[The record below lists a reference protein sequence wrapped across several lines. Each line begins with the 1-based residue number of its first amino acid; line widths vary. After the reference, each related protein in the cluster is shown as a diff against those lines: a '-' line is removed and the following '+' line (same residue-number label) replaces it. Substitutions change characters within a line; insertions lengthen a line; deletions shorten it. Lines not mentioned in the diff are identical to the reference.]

1 MNGFICICVHMYIL
15 NSWIYYFSLI
25 MSLFKSLIFVK
36 ENSDFKLVEMMIV
49 FVFDTSRCCKEE
61 DDPAEAVMYFH
72 PAWVSPT
79 QRLALAGQLM
89 GVNQFLATSFSPPH
103 SISLQGGKFVFKKF
117 GQYILAVG
125 TDRNIH
131 DWVLERRANT
141 LESILK
147 FFHCDLVKI
156 SESFNNDRNKFTEK
170 LYQMFETYLPILQYS
185 ANLFS
190 NIPVIKLPKS
200 ASNIFLEAIQIL
212 QYCQETNGIMGGA
225 LFYNN
230 KVVATQLSADLTKQ
244 IVIMDPYRV
253 KAPAERVDTEFH
265 LPVGV
270 QLLRVYIQEK
280 QYIKLVQEANN
291 ERYFNSYLDSMAQKF
306 SSQKK
311 IMRKNSMKEPHI
323 SGTKRDTS
331 RIFTVPEEGELEPM
345 HCNNSATS
353 ISSLPITAYSSPV
366 KRKQEY
372 KIEPYEYTNP
382 QTPSVCSTPL
392 KDVNRVL
399 HGSAVLI
406 CNMNDSADISK
417 EKEVKELKEIKENMD
432 DIPDVV
438 KEALRCKHLNKLRNP
453 SIRRK
458 SWRSKDLIKR
468 SLSTSDLEAS
478 LDKISPDIPLRTYTL
493 GLPKLNKNV
502 HINYDIDMLPN
513 KLSENNVFHTITD
526 PCYPVFRSDGLP
538 VSQALYEQY
547 IASHYEEL
555 KDDNTN
561 NYIDNRFL
569 NLPDSL
575 NKPSE
580 ANNESAAGDVKE
592 NETAASFNIEL
603 DNKSKQESNRKA
615 MSLPLKPLNILDN
628 DDKCKSEPEC
638 YNEYNLLQK
647 RKLEGLQLTPLMSKL
662 TLLADERTSGFCSK
676 ETTPSEFRD
685 IFGFSAATNQLLKQ
699 KLEAVS
705 KETNKENESKLNE
718 SECISATK
726 DESNIVQI
734 ELFLCGHQNMVLV
747 LLMENGTANNPD
759 LIHSLWQTCIKTLGR
774 LESQLQQ
781 CLDPLPSNENKEL
794 YSILSVDAEW
804 DTIHRSGLW
813 GVTELDI
820 VSCLHDR
827 FKQASNLT
835 DVIVRTEDAVVYGN
849 QCGQIEVFYQQAVA
863 PNISGGL
870 PTPADLMGI
879 ISLKA
884 KRRLERDHGI
894 VLL

>member
-1 MNGFICICVHMYIL
+1 M
-15 NSWIYYFSLI
+15 
-25 MSLFKSLIFVK
+25 
-36 ENSDFKLVEMMIV
+36 
-49 FVFDTSRCCKEE
+49 
-61 DDPAEAVMYFH
+61 
-72 PAWVSPT
+72 
-79 QRLALAGQLM
+79 
-89 GVNQFLATSFSPPH
+89 
-103 SISLQGGKFVFKKF
+103 
-117 GQYILAVG
+117 
-125 TDRNIH
+125 
-131 DWVLERRANT
+131 
-141 LESILK
+141 
-147 FFHCDLVKI
+147 
-156 SESFNNDRNKFTEK
+156 
-170 LYQMFETYLPILQYS
+170 
-185 ANLFS
+185 
-190 NIPVIKLPKS
+190 
-200 ASNIFLEAIQIL
+200 
-212 QYCQETNGIMGGA
+212 
-225 LFYNN
+225 
-230 KVVATQLSADLTKQ
+230 
-244 IVIMDPYRV
+244 
-253 KAPAERVDTEFH
+253 
-265 LPVGV
+265 GV

-280 QYIKLVQEANN
+280 QYTKLVQEANN

-311 IMRKNSMKEPHI
+311 VQLDLNVYLFIYFNIHAHIYTRIYTHTRAHIYHTYIHYIYLQTMRKNSMKEPHL
-323 SGTKRDTS
+323 TKRDTS

-345 HCNNSATS
+345 HCNNGATS

-372 KIEPYEYTNP
+372 KIEGYECTNP

-406 CNMNDSADISK
+406 CNMNDNADISK

-453 SIRRK
+453 STRRK

-493 GLPKLNKNV
+493 GLPKLNKNL

-513 KLSENNVFHTITD
+513 KLSEKNIFHTITD

-555 KDDNTN
+555 KDDSTTIN
-561 NYIDNRFL
+561 NYTDNRFL
-569 NLPDSL
+569 NLSDSL
-575 NKPSE
+575 NKLSKT
-580 ANNESAAGDVKE
+580 NNESAAGDIKKD
-592 NETAASFNIEL
+592 ETAASFNMEL

-628 DDKCKSEPEC
+628 DDKRKSEPEC
-638 YNEYNLLQK
+638 NNEYNLLQK

-685 IFGFSAATNQLLKQ
+685 IFGFSSATNQLLKQ

-705 KETNKENESKLNE
+705 KETDKENESKLDE
-718 SECISATK
+718 SECIGATK

-759 LIHSLWQTCIKTLGR
+759 LIHSLVSHFLHIHK
-774 LESQLQQ
+774 
-781 CLDPLPSNENKEL
+781 L
-794 YSILSVDAEW
+794 Y
-804 DTIHRSGLW
+804 
-813 GVTELDI
+813 
-820 VSCLHDR
+820 
-827 FKQASNLT
+827 
-835 DVIVRTEDAVVYGN
+835 
-849 QCGQIEVFYQQAVA
+849 
-863 PNISGGL
+863 
-870 PTPADLMGI
+870 
-879 ISLKA
+879 
-884 KRRLERDHGI
+884 
-894 VLL
+894 

>member
-1 MNGFICICVHMYIL
+1 
-15 NSWIYYFSLI
+15 

-36 ENSDFKLVEMMIV
+36 ENGDFKLVEMMIV
-49 FVFDTSRCCKEE
+49 FVFDTSKCCKEE
-61 DDPAEAVMYFH
+61 DDPGEAVMYFH

-103 SISLQGGKFVFKKF
+103 SAI
-117 GQYILAVG
+117 G

-141 LESILK
+141 LESILT

-244 IVIMDPYRV
+244 IVIMDPYRI

-270 QLLRVYIQEK
+270 QLLRVYIKEK
-280 QYIKLVQEANN
+280 QYIELVQETNN
-291 ERYFNSYLDSMAQKF
+291 ERFLNSYLDSMAQKL

-311 IMRKNSMKEPHI
+311 NMRKNSMKEPHM
-323 SGTKRDTS
+323 SGTKRDMS

-345 HCNNSATS
+345 NCSNSTTS

-372 KIEPYEYTNP
+372 KIEPNEYTNP

-406 CNMNDSADISK
+406 CNMNDSADISR
-417 EKEVKELKEIKENMD
+417 ENQGKELKEIKEIKENMD

-438 KEALRCKHLNKLRNP
+438 KEALRCKHLNKLKNP
-453 SIRRK
+453 SARRK
-458 SWRSKDLIKR
+458 SWRSKDLIKK
-468 SLSTSDLEAS
+468 SLSTSDLETS
-478 LDKISPDIPLRTYTL
+478 LDKISSDIPLRTYTL
-493 GLPKLNKNV
+493 GLPKLNKNLHV
-502 HINYDIDMLPN
+502 NCDIDILASKLLPEKN
-513 KLSENNVFHTITD
+513 TFHTITD

-555 KDDNTN
+555 QDDSAAMND
-561 NYIDNRFL
+561 YVDNRFVY
-569 NLPDSL
+569 LPDSL
-575 NKPSE
+575 ESSHGASK
-580 ANNESAAGDVKE
+580 AYNENAGKDLKKDEIVAPCDTKV
-592 NETAASFNIEL
+592 

-628 DDKCKSEPEC
+628 DDKCKSESEC
-638 YNEYNLLQK
+638 NNEYSFLQK

-676 ETTPSEFRD
+676 ETTPNEFRD
-685 IFGFSAATNQLLKQ
+685 IFGFSVTTNQLLKQ

-705 KETNKENESKLNE
+705 KETDKENESKLDE
-718 SECISATK
+718 SERGGTTK

-734 ELFLCGHQNMVLV
+734 ELFLCGYQNMVLV
-747 LLMENGTANNPD
+747 LLMEKGTANNPD

-794 YSILSVDAEW
+794 YSILSVDADW
-804 DTIHRSGLW
+804 DTINRSGLW
-813 GVTELDI
+813 GVTELDM

-827 FKQASNLT
+827 FRQASNLT

-870 PTPADLMGI
+870 PTPADLMGT

-894 VLL
+894 ILL

>member
-1 MNGFICICVHMYIL
+1 
-15 NSWIYYFSLI
+15 

-36 ENSDFKLVEMMIV
+36 ENGDFKLVEMMIV

-61 DDPAEAVMYFH
+61 DDPGEAVMYFH

-89 GVNQFLATSFSPPH
+89 GINQFLATSFSPPH
-103 SISLQGGKFVFKKF
+103 SVCLQGGKFVFKKF

-141 LESILK
+141 LESILT

-244 IVIMDPYRV
+244 IVIMDPYRI

-270 QLLRVYIQEK
+270 QLLRVYIKEK
-280 QYIKLVQEANN
+280 QYTELVQEANN
-291 ERYFNSYLDSMAQKF
+291 ERYLNSYVDSMAQKL

-311 IMRKNSMKEPHI
+311 SMRKNSMKEPHM
-323 SGTKRDTS
+323 SGTKRDMS

-345 HCNNSATS
+345 HCNNGTTN
-353 ISSLPITAYSSPV
+353 ISSLPITVYSSPV
-366 KRKQEY
+366 KCKQEY
-372 KIEPYEYTNP
+372 KIESNEYTNP

-406 CNMNDSADISK
+406 CSMNDSADISK
-417 EKEVKELKEIKENMD
+417 EKQEKELKEIKENMD

-438 KEALRCKHLNKLRNP
+438 KEALRCKHLNKLKNP
-453 SIRRK
+453 SARRK
-458 SWRSKDLIKR
+458 SWRSKDPIKK
-468 SLSTSDLEAS
+468 SLSTSDLEIS
-478 LDKISPDIPLRTYTL
+478 LDKISSDIPLRTYTL
-493 GLPKLNKNV
+493 GLPNLNKNLHV
-502 HINYDIDMLPN
+502 NCDMDMLTS
-513 KLSENNVFHTITD
+513 KLLPEKNTFHTITD

-555 KDDNTN
+555 QDDSATIND
-561 NYIDNRFL
+561 YIDNRFL
-569 NLPDSL
+569 CLPDSL
-575 NKPSE
+575 ESSNKVSK
-580 ANNESAAGDVKE
+580 AYNENASRDLKKDEIAAPCDAKV
-592 NETAASFNIEL
+592 
-603 DNKSKQESNRKA
+603 DNKSKQESNRKG

-628 DDKCKSEPEC
+628 DDKCKSESEC
-638 YNEYNLLQK
+638 NNEYNFLQK

-685 IFGFSAATNQLLKQ
+685 IFGFSSTTNQLVKQ

-705 KETNKENESKLNE
+705 KETDKENESKSDE
-718 SECISATK
+718 SECVGATK

-759 LIHSLWQTCIKTLGR
+759 LIHSLWQTCIKTLGG
-774 LESQLQQ
+774 LELQLQQ

-804 DTIHRSGLW
+804 DTINRSGLW
-813 GVTELDI
+813 GVTELDM

-827 FKQASNLT
+827 FRQASNLT

-870 PTPADLMGI
+870 PTPADLMGT

>member
-1 MNGFICICVHMYIL
+1 MA
-15 NSWIYYFSLI
+15 
-25 MSLFKSLIFVK
+25 K
-36 ENSDFKLVEMMIV
+36 EMMIV

-89 GVNQFLATSFSPPH
+89 GVNQFLATSFSLPH

-125 TDRNIH
+125 TDRNIQ

-212 QYCQETNGIMGGA
+212 QYCQEMNGIMGGA

-244 IVIMDPYRV
+244 IVIMDPYRI
-253 KAPAERVDTEFH
+253 KAPAERVHTEFH
-265 LPVGV
+265 LPVGI

-280 QYIKLVQEANN
+280 QYTKLVHEANN
-291 ERYFNSYLDSMAQKF
+291 ERYFSSYVDSMAQKF
-306 SSQKK
+306 SQKK
-311 IMRKNSMKEPHI
+311 TLRKNSMKEPHI

-331 RIFTVPEEGELEPM
+331 RIFTVPEEGELEPI
-345 HCNNSATS
+345 HCNNSVSS

-366 KRKQEY
+366 KRKQES
-372 KIEPYEYTNP
+372 KIEPHEYTNP

-406 CNMNDSADISK
+406 CNTNENPDIPIEK
-417 EKEVKELKEIKENMD
+417 EIKEAQEVKELQEAKGNMD

-438 KEALRCKHLNKLRNP
+438 KEALRCKHLNKLRNT
-453 SIRRK
+453 STRRK
-458 SWRSKDLIKR
+458 LWRSKDMIKR
-468 SLSTSDLEAS
+468 SLSTSDIDAS
-478 LDKISPDIPLRTYTL
+478 LDKFSTDIPLKTYTL
-493 GLPKLNKNV
+493 GLPKLNKNL
-502 HINYDIDMLPN
+502 HIDCDIDMLSN
-513 KLSENNVFHTITD
+513 KPLTEKHIFHTITD

-547 IASHYEEL
+547 IASHYEGL
-555 KDDNTN
+555 KDDSTKIND
-561 NYIDNRFL
+561 YIDNCFPH
-569 NLPDSL
+569 LPDSL
-575 NKPSE
+575 NKQFKTDNKSVT
-580 ANNESAAGDVKE
+580 GDEKKDDTSTSC
-592 NETAASFNIEL
+592 NTRL
-603 DNKSKQESNRKA
+603 DNKSKQESCRKA

-628 DDKCKSEPEC
+628 DDKRKSESESN
-638 YNEYNLLQK
+638 NEYNLLQK

-685 IFGFSAATNQLLKQ
+685 IFGFSTTTNQLIKQ

-705 KETNKENESKLNE
+705 KEMDKENDNKLDENESTNTSKEENNLE
-718 SECISATK
+718 
-726 DESNIVQI
+726 QI

-827 FKQASNLT
+827 FTQTSNLT
-835 DVIVRTEDAVVYGN
+835 DIIVRTEDAVVYGN
-849 QCGQIEVFYQQAVA
+849 QCGHIEVFYQQAIA
-863 PNISGGL
+863 PNTSGGL
-870 PTPADLMGI
+870 PTPADLMGT